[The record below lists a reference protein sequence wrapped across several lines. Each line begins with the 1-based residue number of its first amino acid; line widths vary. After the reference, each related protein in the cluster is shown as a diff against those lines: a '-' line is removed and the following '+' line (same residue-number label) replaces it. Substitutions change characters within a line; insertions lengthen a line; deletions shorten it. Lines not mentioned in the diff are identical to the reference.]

1 MFRGLEETIARRAI
15 ARWFQTLQT
24 IQRLLAADAYFFFA
38 AFFADFFAAGFF
50 AAFLAVFFAAFLAGF
65 LAAAFT
71 VPVFLDAAFMSCSC
85 WLVVALGTAVT
96 PGENVRR
103 LRAALSTRT
112 RGAVLRSMLGLFES
126 GRGNRADVKYLR
138 VDGGGRS
145 RGLEA
150 ASHVVALVFDHTHA

>member
-24 IQRLLAADAYFFFA
+24 MLRQLAADAYFFFA

-71 VPVFLDAAFMSCSC
+71 VPDFLDAAFMSCSYQ
-85 WLVVALGTAVT
+85 WLL
-96 PGENVRR
+96 
-103 LRAALSTRT
+103 LLS
-112 RGAVLRSMLGLFES
+112 VLQ
-126 GRGNRADVKYLR
+126 
-138 VDGGGRS
+138 
-145 RGLEA
+145 
-150 ASHVVALVFDHTHA
+150 